1 MSKEAV
7 FTELE
12 QQVAWRAAR
21 LYTNFREIDRITN

>member
-1 MSKEAV
+1 MSKEAA

-12 QQVAWRAAR
+12 QQVAWRAAG